1 MIPAGGIFKIILAS
15 AAIACALEPVAPVTP
30 PHSAVSLGAV
40 ASLYDDVY
48 SGDANLSGEAALN
61 PRLSVWGAT
70 SYRFISYQYELMMH
84 DQLHEYVNLRVSGLN
99 ATHIGFKYFPLEF
112 FGFGSSWRFRSH
124 GGDIKEHYDRLG
136 ASLMGLYP
144 VSPKLRLGAALDAFT
159 YFERLEYQP
168 GKELGG
174 RLSFVWKP
182 AKWEVSEVL
191 MYRRRMD
198 ESRNLRMDGPYRGMD
213 DEYSGIK
220 ARIAVSRVFWSDVFP
235 LSIGAAYE
243 MSKGTLFGF
252 ETGHL
257 VEIFTQKA
265 F

>member
-1 MIPAGGIFKIILAS
+1 MIHADRILKIILAS
-15 AAIACALEPVAPVTP
+15 AAIVCALEQVLPVTP

-40 ASLYDDVY
+40 ASLNDDVY
-48 SGDANLSGEAALN
+48 SGDFNLSGEAALN
-61 PRLSVWGAT
+61 PRLSVWGEA
-70 SYRFISYQYELMMH
+70 SYRFISYQYEVMPH

-99 ATHIGFKYFPLEF
+99 SVFAGFKYFPLEF
-112 FGFGSSWRFRSH
+112 LGFGSSWRFHSH

-144 VSPKLRLGAALDAFT
+144 VSPRLLLGASFDAFT
-159 YFERLEYQP
+159 YFERLDYQP

-182 AKWEVSEVL
+182 AKWEISEVL
-191 MYRRRMD
+191 MYRHRIN
-198 ESRNLRMDGPYRGMD
+198 ESRNLTMDGPYEGMD

-220 ARIAVSRVFWSDVFP
+220 ARIAVSRALCEAFP
-235 LSIGAAYE
+235 FSIGIAYE
-243 MSKGTLFGF
+243 MSKGTLFSF
-252 ETGHL
+252 ETGHFM
-257 VEIFTQKA
+257 EFFAEKR

>member
-1 MIPAGGIFKIILAS
+1 MIHADRILRIILAS
-15 AAIACALEPVAPVTP
+15 AAIVCALEQVLPVTP
-30 PHSAVSLGAV
+30 PHSAISLGAV
-40 ASLYDDVY
+40 ASLNDDVY
-48 SGDANLSGEAALN
+48 SGDFNLSGEVALN
-61 PRLSVWGAT
+61 PRLSVWGTT

-124 GGDIKEHYDRLG
+124 SGDIKEHYDRLD

-144 VSPKLRLGAALDAFT
+144 VSPRLRLGASFDTFT

-191 MYRRRMD
+191 MYRHRMD
-198 ESRNLRMDGPYRGMD
+198 ESRNLTMDGPYQGMD

-220 ARIAVSRVFWSDVFP
+220 ARIAVSRALCEAFP
-235 LSIGAAYE
+235 FSIGFAYE

-257 VEIFTQKA
+257 VEISIRKEF
-265 F
+265 

>member
-1 MIPAGGIFKIILAS
+1 MIHAGGIFKIILAS

-48 SGDANLSGEAALN
+48 SGDVNLSGEAALN

-168 GKELGG
+168 GKELGAQ
-174 RLSFVWKP
+174 LSFVWKP

-198 ESRNLRMDGPYRGMD
+198 KSRNLRMDGPYRGMD

-220 ARIAVSRVFWSDVFP
+220 ARIAVSRVFWSEAFP

-257 VEIFTQKA
+257 VEIFTQKS

>member
-1 MIPAGGIFKIILAS
+1 MIHADRILRIIIAS
-15 AAIACALEPVAPVTP
+15 AAIVCALEQVLPVTS

-48 SGDANLSGEAALN
+48 SGDVNLSGEAALN

-70 SYRFISYQYELMMH
+70 SYRFISYQYELMLH

-99 ATHIGFKYFPLEF
+99 AMHIGFKYFPLEF

-144 VSPKLRLGAALDAFT
+144 VSPRLLLGASFDAFT
-159 YFERLEYQP
+159 YFERLDYQP

-182 AKWEVSEVL
+182 AKWEISEVL
-191 MYRRRMD
+191 MYRHRINESQNLTMD
-198 ESRNLRMDGPYRGMD
+198 EPYEGMD

-220 ARIAVSRVFWSDVFP
+220 AHIAVSRSLCEAFP
-235 LSIGAAYE
+235 FSIGIAYE

-257 VEIFTQKA
+257 VEISIRKEF
-265 F
+265 